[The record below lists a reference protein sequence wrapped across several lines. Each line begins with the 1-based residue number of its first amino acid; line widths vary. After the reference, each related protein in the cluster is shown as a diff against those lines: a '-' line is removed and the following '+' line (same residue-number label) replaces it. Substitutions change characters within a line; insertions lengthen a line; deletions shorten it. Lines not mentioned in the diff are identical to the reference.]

1 MVAVRNFTKFLTP
14 PLLSFNLETMSS
26 NSPSPMEEKPV
37 HPLVL
42 PDTDI
47 PLPWGKP
54 RYSPDVPTNQQ
65 NILFVDRIW

>member
-1 MVAVRNFTKFLTP
+1 MVAVCNFTKFLIP
-14 PLLSFNLETMSS
+14 PRLSFNLETMSS
-26 NSPSPMEEKPV
+26 NSPSLMEEKPV
-37 HPLVL
+37 LPLVL

-54 RYSPDVPTNQQ
+54 RYSSDVPTNKQ

>member
-1 MVAVRNFTKFLTP
+1 MVAVCNFTKFLIP
-14 PLLSFNLETMSS
+14 PRLSFNLETMSS

-37 HPLVL
+37 LPLVL

-47 PLPWGKP
+47 ALPWGKP
-54 RYSPDVPTNQQ
+54 RYSSDVPTNKQ